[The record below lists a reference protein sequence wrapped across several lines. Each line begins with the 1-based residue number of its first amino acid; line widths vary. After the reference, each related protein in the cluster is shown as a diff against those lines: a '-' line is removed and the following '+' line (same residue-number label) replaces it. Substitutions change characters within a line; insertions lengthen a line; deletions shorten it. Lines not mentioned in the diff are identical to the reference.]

1 MKRLTAAIIVLLGA
15 APAPVSAARSAH
27 CFWVQGRLA
36 YYNGNPSI
44 RIWPK
49 GTSRLLGVLSS
60 TGKDEDPDALP
71 AAVRAVRPSFD
82 RTVWGAF
89 RACPMTR
96 DRPGRMRFVY
106 LTDAR
111 RLIVADR
118 RDPGSDGRPSP

>member
-1 MKRLTAAIIVLLGA
+1 MKRLITALIALLAA
-15 APAPVSAARSAH
+15 APAPVSGARSAP

-36 YYNGNPSI
+36 FYNGNPSI

-49 GTSRLLGVLSS
+49 GTSRLLGVVSS

-71 AAVRAVRPSFD
+71 AAVRALRPSFD

-96 DRPGRMRFVY
+96 DRPGRMR
-106 LTDAR
+106 
-111 RLIVADR
+111 
-118 RDPGSDGRPSP
+118 S